1 MLSRE
6 SPQISERRIQFEEKT
21 IAKLAERRAQVRS
34 DRSNFGR
41 YNVRCGYERLI
52 GSRKRQIPDR
62 KRIMSTPALQS
73 TESKAFDIAWVRE
86 QFPSLKLQVNGHA
99 AAFLDGPAGTQVPKQ
114 VIEAVENYFVNA
126 NANTCGAFETSRRN
140 DATIAATRQ
149 AMADFF
155 NCDPSEVVFGQNMTT
170 ITFALAR
177 AIGRELKPGDEIVV
191 TTLDHDANVAPWRAL
206 EEKEVVIR
214 QVDIREED
222 CTLDLEDLKRK
233 ITPKTKVVA
242 VGYASNMVGTI
253 NPIAEITKLAH
264 AAGALMFVDAVHYAP
279 HGLIDVKALDCD
291 FLACSPYKFFGPH
304 MGTLYGKKEHL
315 QRFKPYKVRPA
326 TDAIPDCWET
336 GTQVQELIAGIGAA
350 VDYIAGL
357 GKHCDSNASTRREA
371 LGAAYRATV
380 PYERTLLTRLLDGL
394 QTIRGVR
401 VYGITDPKRFSERCS
416 TISLRMGEHHPTE
429 IAKFLGDRGL
439 FTWDGN
445 FYAMNLSERLGVEPK
460 GGVLRIGLVHYN
472 TAEEVDR
479 LLKALS
485 EFASH

>member
-1 MLSRE
+1 
-6 SPQISERRIQFEEKT
+6 
-21 IAKLAERRAQVRS
+21 
-34 DRSNFGR
+34 
-41 YNVRCGYERLI
+41 
-52 GSRKRQIPDR
+52 
-62 KRIMSTPALQS
+62 MSTPAVQG
-73 TESKAFDIAWVRE
+73 TETKAFDIGWARA
-86 QFPSLKLQVNGHA
+86 QFPSLKLQVNGRT
-99 AAFLDGPAGTQVPKQ
+99 AAFLDGPAGTQVPQK
-114 VIEAVENYFVNA
+114 VISAVENYFVNA

-140 DATIAATRQ
+140 DAMILAARA

-155 NCDPSEVVFGQNMTT
+155 NCDSNEVVFGQNMTT

-206 EEKEVVIR
+206 EEKDVVVQ

-233 ITPKTKVVA
+233 ITTKTRLVA

-253 NPIAEITKLAH
+253 NPVAEITKLAH

-291 FLACSPYKFFGPH
+291 FLVCSPYKFFGPH
-304 MGTLYGKKEHL
+304 LGTLYGKREHL

-326 TDAIPDCWET
+326 TDAVPECWET
-336 GTQVQELIAGIGAA
+336 GTQVQELIAGIAAA
-350 VDYIAGL
+350 VEYIADL
-357 GKHCDSNASTRREA
+357 GRHSDATAKNRREA
-371 LGAAYRATV
+371 LRAAYCATV
-380 PYERTLLTRLLDGL
+380 PYERMMLTKLIEGL
-394 QTIRGVR
+394 QSIPGLK
-401 VYGITDPKRFSERCS
+401 VYGIIDSKRFGERCA
-416 TISLRMGEHHPTE
+416 TLSLRIGEHHPTA

-445 FYAMNLSERLGVEPK
+445 FYAMNLSERLRVEQK

-472 TAEEVDR
+472 TAEEVER
-479 LLKALS
+479 LLIALQ
-485 EFASH
+485 EFVGL